1 MLWIESNI
9 SVEKATFVHINLAYE
24 ELRPVFER
32 LADLV
37 SLADDSA
44 KLTGYVKGQMEET
57 PEAAK
62 VTLILL
68 AYDWAKPTF
77 HISYLMDNF

>member
-44 KLTGYVKGQMEET
+44 KLTGYVKGQMEE
-57 PEAAK
+57 AAK
-62 VTLILL
+62 VYIDFILALDIFILIINHFCTIILQ
-68 AYDWAKPTF
+68 
-77 HISYLMDNF
+77 